1 MSYSYI
7 KSVFPNFEN
16 SNKVYDE
23 TLYTNINSSLYN
35 EASES
40 PQVKPLEYNNKKKE
54 QEEIFNLPS
63 NKLLENLTNIEQD
76 NSGQFQ
82 SQMKNNLSYYNLPLK
97 SQIQTP
103 LAQTPLSQT
112 PLAQTP
118 LAQTPL
124 ARSSLVQ
131 NESKIEISDMN
142 CDDCDVHVK
151 HILDCKQCKML
162 AIKQLGIESDKYRN
176 EEMME
181 LASYVIF
188 GMFIL
193 LLIDSLKKDK

>member
-35 EASES
+35 DSL
-40 PQVKPLEYNNKKKE
+40 PQDKPPSGYNENKKADTF
-54 QEEIFNLPS
+54 ILPS
-63 NKLLENLTNIEQD
+63 NKLLENLTNV
-76 NSGQFQ
+76 NSNVNSNTNSTAEFKPQI
-82 SQMKNNLSYYNLPLK
+82 PVK
-97 SQIQTP
+97 SQKQISIVESP
-103 LAQTPLSQT
+103 PI
-112 PLAQTP
+112 
-118 LAQTPL
+118 
-124 ARSSLVQ
+124 
-131 NESKIEISDMN
+131 ESKVDILDKYDCDN
-142 CDDCDVHVK
+142 CDTHIR
-151 HILDCKQCKML
+151 HILNCKQCKML
-162 AIKQLGIESDKYRN
+162 AIKQLSIESDKYRN

-193 LLIDSLKKDK
+193 LLIDSLKETNRS

>member
-35 EASES
+35 NDMS
-40 PQVKPLEYNNKKKE
+40 QVKPLENFNHENKRDE
-54 QEEIFNLPS
+54 TFILPP
-63 NKLLENLTNIEQD
+63 NKLLEKLENLEKLEKLENLTNVND
-76 NSGQFQ
+76 T
-82 SQMKNNLSYYNLPLK
+82 
-97 SQIQTP
+97 SQIIPKQIIP
-103 LAQTPLSQT
+103 LP
-112 PLAQTP
+112 
-118 LAQTPL
+118 
-124 ARSSLVQ
+124 V
-131 NESKIEISDMN
+131 ESKIEIW
-142 CDDCDVHVK
+142 DDCDTHVK
-151 HILDCKQCKML
+151 HILNCKQCKML
-162 AIKQLGIESDKYRN
+162 AIKQLSIESDKYRN

-193 LLIDSLKKDK
+193 LLIDSLKKNK

>member
-35 EASES
+35 NNDMS
-40 PQVKPLEYNNKKKE
+40 QVKPLENYNQENKRDE
-54 QEEIFNLPS
+54 TFILPS
-63 NKLLENLTNIEQD
+63 NKLLENLENLE
-76 NSGQFQ
+76 NLEKL
-82 SQMKNNLSYYNLPLK
+82 KNVNDT
-97 SQIQTP
+97 SQIIPKQII
-103 LAQTPLSQT
+103 
-112 PLAQTP
+112 
-118 LAQTPL
+118 
-124 ARSSLVQ
+124 SLPV
-131 NESKIEISDMN
+131 ESKMEVW
-142 CDDCDVHVK
+142 DDCDTHIK
-151 HILDCKQCKML
+151 HILNCKQCKML
-162 AIKQLGIESDKYRN
+162 TIKQLSIESDKYRN

-193 LLIDSLKKDK
+193 LLIDSLKKNK